1 MKQVSLSVLS
11 ILAVVIIIG
20 TNMALAEQN
29 FVRIEMGESGQ
40 TVSFPSESKE
50 IASRKVDK
58 VGLVQSNVLH
68 LQKSKFKTFEMG
80 EGGHLVSFL
89 MTPEEIKAE
98 AAAEKL
104 NNDAAELKTT
114 EDSPKVVYELAESGV
129 LIEFPADKKRVYPES
144 LARVEVR

>member
-40 TVSFPSESKE
+40 TVSFPSEPKE
-50 IASRKVDK
+50 IAGRKVDK
-58 VGLVQSNVLH
+58 IGLVQSNVLF

-98 AAAEKL
+98 AALEKL
-104 NNDAAELKTT
+104 SNDVAEMRTT
-114 EDSPKVVYELAESGV
+114 EGSPKVVYELAESGV
-129 LIEFPADKKRVYPES
+129 LIEFTADKKRVYPES
-144 LARVEVR
+144 LARVKVR